1 MAINSIKYCIC
12 FTSFALLVAL
22 DADSQLLSAS
32 DEYAEVHLFC
42 SGDTLDVYSYYEKRD
57 SDKYYRFRFVDKEL
71 TSVYFADEKEFQ
83 ILEVKSA
90 HVEQFRIPELLI
102 TGFHD
107 LNGFEVVDMNLAK
120 PGPAT
125 SYKEGWVKVTTGT
138 YEMNFTIS
146 FNDFSGDLLSVT
158 QRIPTEKVRTANTYK
173 EMYHDPHGL
182 QLVFKKERQVSI
194 LRTYYHEKQ
203 SGVEVYVDRKG
214 RIILMNIWSGK
225 IIYQRLTK
233 RTLRKLLKY
242 GCN

>member
-1 MAINSIKYCIC
+1 MKISIAKSSIC
-12 FTSFALLVAL
+12 FITLVVFFIPCAE
-22 DADSQLLSAS
+22 SQLLSAT
-32 DEYAEVHLFC
+32 DEFAEVHLFC

-57 SDKYYRFRFVDKEL
+57 SDKYYRFRFVNREL
-71 TSVYFADEKEFQ
+71 TSVFFGEETEFQ
-83 ILEVKSA
+83 ISETDGA
-90 HVEQFRIPELLI
+90 HLKFFHIPADSKYDSGMVDGFNIVNRSLRIP
-102 TGFHD
+102 
-107 LNGFEVVDMNLAK
+107 
-120 PGPAT
+120 GPSK

-146 FNDFSGDLLSVT
+146 FNDFSGDLLSIS
-158 QRIPTEKVRTANTYK
+158 QRIPTEEGFYAETADGG
-173 EMYHDPHGL
+173 MYDPHGL

-233 RTLRKLLKY
+233 RTLRKLLRY
-242 GCN
+242 GCD